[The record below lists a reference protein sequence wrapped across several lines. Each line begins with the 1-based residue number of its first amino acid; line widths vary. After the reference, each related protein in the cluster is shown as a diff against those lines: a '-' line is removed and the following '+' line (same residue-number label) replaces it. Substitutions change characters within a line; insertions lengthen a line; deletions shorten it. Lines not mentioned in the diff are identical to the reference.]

1 VGFAVWVDEEEQV
14 VWARGTHE
22 YRPMGSAVVALRD
35 QFRARDFRQ
44 SLKPPASVNSLFVG
58 FFGSLETV
66 NEYVRDHRK
75 RRFRPTP
82 AHLL

>member
-1 VGFAVWVDEEEQV
+1 
-14 VWARGTHE
+14 
-22 YRPMGSAVVALRD
+22 MGAAVVAICS
-35 QFRARDFRQ
+35 QFRHPDFRQ
-44 SLKPPASVNSLFVG
+44 SIKRPQSLNALFVG

-66 NEYVRDHRK
+66 NAYLRDHKK